1 MVAGYLNINVHA
13 VQAVEESCNM
23 RAYGPDME
31 FTQLAAYREKMLKI
45 FIKIMHE
52 RNIAFFLNY
61 VLGLVYRFKDSLPKK
76 FNANAEFE
84 FVIAKMAL
92 ISIEKI
98 ERKFITHFKI

>member
-1 MVAGYLNINVHA
+1 
-13 VQAVEESCNM
+13 
-23 RAYGPDME
+23 
-31 FTQLAAYREKMLKI
+31 MLKI

-98 ERKFITHFKI
+98 ERKFITHFKIENLPEI